1 MNIIIY
7 GAGGVMGH
15 KLKDKLEQNE
25 KNNILALVD
34 PMNDSYVQSLKE
46 VDESADILIDFS
58 HPANLEDIL
67 NYSTKKEV
75 PTLLC
80 TTGYSIYQVEKIE
93 EAGNSIP
100 ILLAGNTSIGIA
112 VLKVLLKTALEQ
124 LPNWDVELVESHHNR
139 KVDSPSGTAKELVS
153 VVEKEKEKINA
164 IYGRNPDSGKRE
176 KEDVGIH
183 SIRGGS
189 IVGEHKVIF
198 AGENEL
204 IEIKHSAI
212 SRDLF
217 VSGAIRLAEF
227 LASQKSGLYKVED
240 AYK

>member
-34 PMNDSYVQSLKE
+34 PMNDSYVQSLEE
-46 VDESADILIDFS
+46 VDESANILIDFS
-58 HPANLEDIL
+58 HPANLEEIL

-80 TTGYSIYQVEKIE
+80 TTGYSNDQVEKIE

-124 LPNWDVELVESHHNR
+124 LPNWDVELIESHHNR

-164 IYGRNPDSGKRE
+164 VYGRNPDSGKRE

-227 LASQKSGLYKVED
+227 LASQKPGLYKVED